1 MNQQFEMP
9 TILRTRETHW
19 RDLRQARS
27 DGRVER
33 VRRGFYVTVSRDRPA
48 WEVARDRELAAIAAA
63 AAALSCAYAFS
74 HTTAARLLG
83 LSTGPWDGVVHIT
96 TRRRHGSTA
105 RAGVQRHFSAD
116 PPTEFGAVGGLTTT
130 IVERTIIDCA
140 RTLHPREALIV
151 ADSGLRR
158 LAQMNRFER
167 IESEQRQ
174 PAVRSALLALVEH
187 GVGRPGFARA
197 GIVLGNA
204 DGFSESPGESGCV
217 GPIWPM
223 ACRPP
228 ICQLEVPTHA
238 GVFYPDH
245 AWRLS
250 DFPGHTG
257 EIRVLA
263 EEYDGVAKYQARDDA
278 VAARVLHTES
288 RRDHARRSTG
298 VFTEH
303 RVASD
308 VRRTRRDRLALDLQV
323 QRLLART
330 QTAVSPRP
338 SRPQARPQFVP
349 SRCAQGCVSARRG
362 APQAAPSWHP
372 TGQPTCEQT
381 PQGRPYPA
389 AGYVN
394 PDDRNP
400 LTSTNATRSPEIVGR
415 GTSQD

>member
-1 MNQQFEMP
+1 MNQQFELP
-9 TILRTRETHW
+9 TILRARETHW
-19 RDLRQARS
+19 RDLRQGRS

-174 PAVRSALLALVEH
+174 HSVRSALLALVEH
-187 GVGRPGFARA
+187 GVGRPGFVRA

-204 DGFSESPGESGCV
+204 DGFRESPGESGLRWTDLAH
-217 GPIWPM
+217 G
-223 ACRPP
+223 
-228 ICQLEVPTHA
+228 LPTPT
-238 GVFYPDH
+238 VS
-245 AWRLS
+245 WRCPRT
-250 DFPGHTG
+250 PGCSIPTSPG
-257 EIRVLA
+257 DCPTSPVIK
-263 EEYDGVAKYQARDDA
+263 AKPAF
-278 VAARVLHTES
+278 S
-288 RRDHARRSTG
+288 RRSMT
-298 VFTEH
+298 V
-303 RVASD
+303 SPS
-308 VRRTRRDRLALDLQV
+308 TRRA
-323 QRLLART
+323 T
-330 QTAVSPRP
+330 
-338 SRPQARPQFVP
+338 
-349 SRCAQGCVSARRG
+349 
-362 APQAAPSWHP
+362 
-372 TGQPTCEQT
+372 T
-381 PQGRPYPA
+381 P
-389 AGYVN
+389 
-394 PDDRNP
+394 
-400 LTSTNATRSPEIVGR
+400 
-415 GTSQD
+415 